1 MDKFF
6 GQIGT
11 ALAGMTLR
19 KKISLLV
26 VIGLTVGGLTYLVQW
41 SGRPDFQRLYVDLS
55 MDDAGQ
61 IVDELK
67 SQKVPYQVTAG
78 GTGIEV
84 PAQKVY
90 ELRMAMASK
99 GLPMRTFLP
108 RMYTSPVPLR
118 SPNSR
123 SATVC
128 VPEPTR
134 PKRPRI
140 SPLCNSKETLW
151 EASSDIS
158 ST

>member
-19 KKISLLV
+19 KKISFLV

-67 SQKVPYQVTAG
+67 SQKVPYRVTAG

-84 PAQKVY
+84 PAEKVY

-99 GLPMRTFLP
+99 GLPQGSGVGFEVFDNAKLGMTEFMQNVNYQRALQG
-108 RMYTSPVPLR
+108 
-118 SPNSR
+118 
-123 SATVC
+123 
-128 VPEPTR
+128 
-134 PKRPRI
+134 
-140 SPLCNSKETLW
+140 
-151 EASSDIS
+151 
-158 ST
+158 